1 MDSSP
6 SGVRFHED
14 VELNTEVEVVPLSS
28 SLLME
33 LFLGSVA
40 FEMTIVAGLWGQLLR
55 DLREVL
61 SRAWDY

>member
-40 FEMTIVAGLWGQLLR
+40 FEMTIVAGLWGQLR